1 MKNLLLIIFLLPLYL
16 FANSEKPTPS
26 KIEKVTVYL
35 EGASVE
41 RTSSINLLPGENSF
55 IFNNLSPDIDEN
67 SIQISGLGD
76 ASILSI
82 VFNIDYLEKKEDSE
96 EYKTLKSV
104 LEDLETEKNEVE
116 NVIDGFKQELQLLQ
130 QNQKINSDATDLS
143 LDKVKEMSVYYRNRT
158 TEIKNAIY
166 KQYQLIS
173 DLKTKISDHQ
183 NELLKLDDS
192 KKEQRGEIILKLN
205 SKRPA
210 NLILNIRYNIQNA
223 GWFPLYDIRATNTS
237 SPIAF
242 SYKANVYQ
250 QSGTDWEN
258 VNVVLSTGDPN
269 TNNSKPILLPRYLNF
284 NNKSYGNTAPVRNS
298 NYKYNPTIRSV
309 TGTVIDDT
317 GLPLPG
323 VNVIEVGTSNG
334 TQTDFDGNYTL
345 DIQGS
350 RELAYS
356 YVGFETE
363 TLPIYAG
370 TMNMSLKPGAT
381 LEEVVVTAFGVS
393 SNDEPDWLTKRLEG
407 KAAGVQ
413 ITAANG
419 KPGQNAFVRIRG
431 TGSLNNSGPL
441 LYIVDGVPVS
451 ENEMRNLDD
460 ESIADITILKDAA
473 TTARYGS
480 RGANGVVVITTK
492 NPEELSNS
500 KKEVGITNT
509 RFEIKEKYTIKSN
522 AEITVI
528 EVDNFELPANYQYY
542 AAPELNENV
551 FLTATINNWEK
562 FDLLTGEANIY
573 FEGSYAGKS
582 IINPQATTD
591 SLNLSLG
598 IDPNIIVK
606 REKLENFKS
615 KSFLGGTRIVD
626 KGYKIE
632 VKNNKKTPITLVLED
647 RIPISENKE
656 IKVEV
661 VEKGSSDY
669 NDKTGIMRWKIELQ
683 PNASEK
689 KEFTYTVKYPKFKKV
704 YL

>member
-1 MKNLLLIIFLLPLYL
+1 MKNLALLCLLLPFSL
-16 FANSEKPTPS
+16 FANSEKPTTS

-35 EGASVE
+35 EGASIE
-41 RTSSINLLPGENSF
+41 RNSSVNVLPGENIF

-67 SIQISGLGD
+67 SIQISGLGST
-76 ASILSI
+76 SILSI
-82 VFNIDYLEKKEDSE
+82 NFNIDYLEKKEDSE
-96 EYKTLKSV
+96 EYKTLKNA
-104 LEDLETEKNEVE
+104 LEALETQKNEIE
-116 NVIDGFKQELQLLQ
+116 NIIDGYKQELQLLQ

-143 LDKVKEMSVYYRNRT
+143 LEKVKEMSVYYRNRT

-173 DLKTKISDHQ
+173 DLKNKISDHQ
-183 NELLKLDDS
+183 NEMLKLDDS
-192 KKEQRGEIILKLN
+192 KKEQRGQITLKL
-205 SKRPA
+205 SSQKPS
-210 NLILNIRYNIQNA
+210 NLVLNIKYNIKNA
-223 GWFPLYDIRATNTS
+223 GWFPLYDIRATSTS
-237 SPIAF
+237 APIEF

-269 TNNSKPILLPRYLNF
+269 TNNSKPVLLPRYLNF
-284 NNKSYGNTAPVRNS
+284 NNKSYASTTPVRN
-298 NYKYNPTIRSV
+298 NKYKYNPTVRRV

-323 VNVIEVGTSNG
+323 VNVIEAGTSNG

-363 TLPIYAG
+363 TLPIYAT
-370 TMNMSLKPGAT
+370 TMNVTLNPDEAA
-381 LEEVVVTAFGVS
+381 LEEVVVTGYS
-393 SNDEPDWLTKRLEG
+393 LDKMLQG
-407 KAAGVQ
+407 KAAGVNVV
-413 ITAANG
+413 AANG
-419 KPGQNAFVRIRG
+419 KPGQGNFVRIRG
-431 TGSLNNSGPL
+431 MGSLPANSNQL
-441 LYIVDGVPVS
+441 FIVDGEPVS
-451 ENEMRNLDD
+451 ENDLQYIDD
-460 ESIADITILKDAA
+460 ESIEDITILKDPAM
-473 TTARYGS
+473 TARYGS

-492 NPEELSNS
+492 SL
-500 KKEVGITNT
+500 KEVSFSTKETGITNT

-522 AEITVI
+522 AEITAI
-528 EVDNFELPANYQYY
+528 EVDNFELPATYQYY

-551 FLTATINNWEK
+551 FLTATIKSWEK

-582 IINPQATTD
+582 VINPQATAD
-591 SLNLSLG
+591 SLNISLG

-632 VKNNKKTPITLVLED
+632 VKNNKKTAITILVED

-656 IKVEV
+656 IKVE
-661 VEKGSSDY
+661 EIETGSSEY

-683 PNASEK
+683 PNGSEK

>member
-1 MKNLLLIIFLLPLYL
+1 MKNLTLFFVLFPFVL
-16 FANSEKPTPS
+16 FANSEKPTTS

-35 EGASVE
+35 EGASIE
-41 RTSSINLLPGENSF
+41 RNSSVNLISGENIF
-55 IFNNLSPDIDEN
+55 VFNNLSPDIDEN
-67 SIQISGLGD
+67 SIQISGLGNT
-76 ASILSI
+76 SILSI
-82 VFNIDYLEKKEDSE
+82 VFNIDYLEKKEVSE
-96 EYKTLKSV
+96 EYKTLKNA
-104 LEDLETEKNEVE
+104 LENLETQKNEVE

-143 LDKVKEMSVYYRNRT
+143 LEKVKEMSVYYRNRT

-166 KQYQLIS
+166 KQYQLIT
-173 DLKTKISDHQ
+173 DLKNKITDHQ

-192 KKEQRGEIILKLN
+192 KKEQRGEITLKLN
-205 SKRPA
+205 SPKPT
-210 NLILNIRYNIQNA
+210 NLVLNIKYNIKNA
-223 GWFPLYDIRATNTS
+223 GWFPLYDIRAINTS
-237 SPIAF
+237 SPIEF

-269 TNNSKPILLPRYLNF
+269 TNNIKPSIFPKYLNF
-284 NNKSYGNTAPVRNS
+284 NNKSYASTTPVRNS
-298 NYKYNPTIRSV
+298 KYKYNPTIRRV

-334 TQTDFDGNYTL
+334 TQTDFDGHYTL

-363 TLPIYAG
+363 TLPIYASA
-370 TMNMSLKPGAT
+370 MNVNLKPGAV
-381 LEEVVVTAFGVS
+381 LEEVVVTGYGKTNNSLDKALS
-393 SNDEPDWLTKRLEG
+393 G

-413 ITAANG
+413 VTGANG
-419 KPGQNAFVRIRG
+419 RPGQGTFVRIRG
-431 TGSLNNSGPL
+431 MSSLNAGSSPL
-441 LYIVDGVPVS
+441 YVLDGQPVS
-451 ENEMRNLDD
+451 ESDVQYLDD
-460 ESIADITILKDAA
+460 NSIADIRVLKDASA
-473 TTARYGS
+473 TAIYGS
-480 RGANGVVVITTK
+480 RGANGVVLITTK
-492 NPEELSNS
+492 KPEEISTS
-500 KKEVGITNT
+500 IKETGITNT

-528 EVDNFELPANYQYY
+528 EVDNFELSANYQYY

-551 FLTATINNWEK
+551 FLTATIKNWEK

-582 IINPQATTD
+582 IINPQATAD

-615 KSFLGGTRIVD
+615 KSFLGATRIVD
-626 KGYKIE
+626 KGYKLE
-632 VKNNKKTPITLVLED
+632 VKNNKNTPITLVVED

-656 IKVEV
+656 IKVEDI
-661 VEKGSSDY
+661 ETGSSEY
-669 NDKTGIMRWKIELQ
+669 NDKTGIMRWKIDLQ
-683 PNASEK
+683 ANASDK

>member
-1 MKNLLLIIFLLPLYL
+1 MKNLTLFFVLFPFVL
-16 FANSEKPTPS
+16 FANSEKPTTS

-35 EGASVE
+35 EGASIE
-41 RTSSINLLPGENSF
+41 RNSSVNLISGENIF
-55 IFNNLSPDIDEN
+55 VFNNLSPDIDEN
-67 SIQISGLGD
+67 SIQISGLGNT
-76 ASILSI
+76 SILSI
-82 VFNIDYLEKKEDSE
+82 VFNIDYLEKKEVSE
-96 EYKTLKSV
+96 EYKTLKNA
-104 LEDLETEKNEVE
+104 LENLETQKNEVE

-143 LDKVKEMSVYYRNRT
+143 LEKVKEMSVYYRNRT

-166 KQYQLIS
+166 KQYQLIT
-173 DLKTKISDHQ
+173 DLKNKITDHQ

-192 KKEQRGEIILKLN
+192 KKEQRGEITLKLN
-205 SKRPA
+205 SPKPT
-210 NLILNIRYNIQNA
+210 NLVLNIKYNIKNA
-223 GWFPLYDIRATNTS
+223 GWFPLYDIRAINTS
-237 SPIAF
+237 SPIEF

-269 TNNSKPILLPRYLNF
+269 TNNIKPSIFPKYLNF
-284 NNKSYGNTAPVRNS
+284 NNKSYASTTPVLNS
-298 NYKYNPTIRSV
+298 KYKYNPTIRRV

-334 TQTDFDGNYTL
+334 TQTDFDGHYTL

-363 TLPIYAG
+363 TLPIYASA
-370 TMNMSLKPGAT
+370 MNVNLKPGAV
-381 LEEVVVTAFGVS
+381 LEEVVVTGYGKTNNSLDKALS
-393 SNDEPDWLTKRLEG
+393 G

-413 ITAANG
+413 VTGANG
-419 KPGQNAFVRIRG
+419 RPGQGNFVRIRG
-431 TGSLNNSGPL
+431 IGSIKSGSSP
-441 LYIVDGVPVS
+441 LYILDGQPVS
-451 ENEMRNLDD
+451 ESDVQYLDD
-460 ESIADITILKDAA
+460 NSIADIRVLKDASA
-473 TTARYGS
+473 TSIYGS
-480 RGANGVVVITTK
+480 RGANGVLLITTK
-492 NPEELSNS
+492 NPEEISTS
-500 KKEVGITNT
+500 IKETGITNT

-528 EVDNFELPANYQYY
+528 EVDNFELSANYQYY

-551 FLTATINNWEK
+551 FLTATIKNWEK

-615 KSFLGGTRIVD
+615 KSFLGATRIVD
-626 KGYKIE
+626 KGYKLE
-632 VKNNKKTPITLVLED
+632 VKNNKNTPITLVVED

-656 IKVEV
+656 IKVEDI
-661 VEKGSSDY
+661 ETGSSEY

-683 PNASEK
+683 ANASEK

>member
-1 MKNLLLIIFLLPLYL
+1 MKNLLLLYFLLPLSL
-16 FANSEKPTPS
+16 FATSEKPTTS

-35 EGASVE
+35 EGASIE
-41 RTSSINLLPGENSF
+41 RTSSINLLPGENIF
-55 IFNNLSPDIDEN
+55 VFNNLSPDIDEN
-67 SIQISGLGD
+67 TIKISGLGK
-76 ASILSI
+76 ASILSL
-82 VFNIDYLEKKEDSE
+82 VFNIDYIEKKEVSE
-96 EYKTLKSV
+96 EYKALKM
-104 LEDLETEKNEVE
+104 DLENLETQKNEIE

-143 LDKVKEMSVYYRNRT
+143 LEKVKEMSVYYRNRT

-166 KQYQLIS
+166 KQYQLIT
-173 DLKTKISDHQ
+173 DLKSKISDHQ
-183 NELLKLDDS
+183 NELVKLDDS
-192 KKEQRGEIILKLN
+192 KKEQRGEITLKLN
-205 SKRPA
+205 SPKPA
-210 NLILNIRYNIQNA
+210 NLVLNIKYNIKNA

-237 SPIAF
+237 TPIEF

-269 TNNSKPILLPRYLNF
+269 TNNIKPILLPRYLNF
-284 NNKSYGNTAPVRNS
+284 NNKSYASTLPIRNS
-298 NYKYNPTIRSV
+298 KYKYNPTIRRV
-309 TGTVIDDT
+309 TGTVMDDT

-334 TQTDFDGNYTL
+334 TQTDFDGNYTI

-370 TMNMSLKPGAT
+370 TMNINLKAGAV
-381 LEEVVVTAFGVS
+381 LEEVVVTGYGGTNKS
-393 SNDEPDWLTKRLEG
+393 LDRELSG
-407 KAAGVQ
+407 KSAGVQ
-413 ITAANG
+413 VTSANG
-419 KPGQNAFVRIRG
+419 NLGQSAFVRIRG
-431 TGSLNNSGPL
+431 ANNLNGSSVPL
-441 LYIVDGVPVS
+441 FIVDGVPVS
-451 ENEMRNLDD
+451 ENEIRNLDD

-473 TTARYGS
+473 STARYGS

-492 NPEELSNS
+492 NPEEISVS
-500 KKEVGITNT
+500 TKEVGITNT
-509 RFEIKEKYTIKSN
+509 RFEIKDKYTIKSN

-528 EVDNFELPANYQYY
+528 EVDNFELLAIYQYY

-551 FLTATINNWEK
+551 FLTATIKNWEK

-573 FEGSYAGKS
+573 FEGNYAGKS

-656 IKVEV
+656 IKVEDI
-661 VEKGSSDY
+661 ETGLSEY

-683 PNASEK
+683 ANASEK

>member
-1 MKNLLLIIFLLPLYL
+1 MKNLTLFFVLFPFVL
-16 FANSEKPTPS
+16 FANSEKPTTS

-35 EGASVE
+35 EGASIE
-41 RTSSINLLPGENSF
+41 RNSSVNLISGENIF
-55 IFNNLSPDIDEN
+55 VFNNLSPDIDEN
-67 SIQISGLGD
+67 SIQISGLGNT
-76 ASILSI
+76 SILSI
-82 VFNIDYLEKKEDSE
+82 VFNIDYLEKKEVSE
-96 EYKTLKSV
+96 EYKTLKNA
-104 LEDLETEKNEVE
+104 LENLETQKNEVE

-143 LDKVKEMSVYYRNRT
+143 LEKVKEMSVYYRNRT

-166 KQYQLIS
+166 KQYQLIT
-173 DLKTKISDHQ
+173 DLKNKITDHQ

-192 KKEQRGEIILKLN
+192 KKEQRGEITLKLN
-205 SKRPA
+205 SPKPT
-210 NLILNIRYNIQNA
+210 NLVLNIKYNIKNA
-223 GWFPLYDIRATNTS
+223 GWFPLYDIRAINTS
-237 SPIAF
+237 SPIEF

-269 TNNSKPILLPRYLNF
+269 TNNIKPSIFPKYLNF
-284 NNKSYGNTAPVRNS
+284 NNKSYASTTPVRNS
-298 NYKYNPTIRSV
+298 KYKYNPTIRRV

-334 TQTDFDGNYTL
+334 TQTDFDGHYTL

-350 RELAYS
+350 REVAYS

-363 TLPIYAG
+363 TLPIYASA
-370 TMNMSLKPGAT
+370 MNVNLKPGAV
-381 LEEVVVTAFGVS
+381 LEEVVVTGYGKTNNSLDKALS
-393 SNDEPDWLTKRLEG
+393 G
-407 KAAGVQ
+407 KAAGIQV
-413 ITAANG
+413 TGANG
-419 KPGQNAFVRIRG
+419 RPGLGSFVRIRG
-431 TGSLNNSGPL
+431 ASSRISGSSP
-441 LYIVDGVPVS
+441 LYILDGQPVS
-451 ENEMRNLDD
+451 ESDVQYLDD
-460 ESIADITILKDAA
+460 NSIADIRVLKDASA
-473 TTARYGS
+473 TAIYGS
-480 RGANGVVVITTK
+480 RGANGVVLITTK
-492 NPEELSNS
+492 NPEEISTS
-500 KKEVGITNT
+500 IKETGITNT
-509 RFEIKEKYTIKSN
+509 RFEIREKYTIKSN

-528 EVDNFELPANYQYY
+528 EVDNFELAANYQYY
-542 AAPELNENV
+542 AAPEFNENV
-551 FLTATINNWEK
+551 FLTATIKNWEK

-615 KSFLGGTRIVD
+615 KSFLGATRIVD
-626 KGYKIE
+626 KGYKLE
-632 VKNNKKTPITLVLED
+632 VKNNKNTPITLVVED

-656 IKVEV
+656 IKVEDI
-661 VEKGSSDY
+661 ETGSSEY

-683 PNASEK
+683 ANASEK

>member
-1 MKNLLLIIFLLPLYL
+1 MKNLLLLCFLLPIFL
-16 FANSEKPTPS
+16 FAKSEKPTTS
-26 KIEKVTVYL
+26 KIERVTVYL

-82 VFNIDYLEKKEDSE
+82 VFNIDYLEKKEVSD
-96 EYKTLKSV
+96 EYKTLKSA

-116 NVIDGFKQELQLLQ
+116 NVIEGFKQELQLLQ

-143 LDKVKEMSVYYRNRT
+143 LEKVKEMSVYYRNRT

-166 KQYQLIS
+166 KQYQLIT
-173 DLKTKISDHQ
+173 DLKNKISDHQ

-192 KKEQRGEIILKLN
+192 KKGQRGEITLKLN

-210 NLILNIRYNIQNA
+210 NLVLNIRYNIQNA

-298 NYKYNPTIRSV
+298 NYKYNPTIRRV
-309 TGTVIDDT
+309 MGTVIDDA

-363 TLPIYAG
+363 TLPIYTNA
-370 TMNMSLKPGAT
+370 MNITLNPDYAT
-381 LEEVVVTAFGVS
+381 LEEVVVTGYS
-393 SNDEPDWLTKRLEG
+393 GTNNSMNRELSG

-413 ITAANG
+413 VTAANG
-419 KPGQNAFVRIRG
+419 KPGQGAFVRIRG
-431 TGSLNNSGPL
+431 TGSLNNSGRL
-441 LYIVDGVPVS
+441 LYIVDGAPVS
-451 ENEMRNLDD
+451 ENEMRNFDD
-460 ESIADITILKDAA
+460 ESIADITVLKDAA
-473 TTARYGS
+473 TTARYGA

-492 NPEELSNS
+492 NPEELFIST
-500 KKEVGITNT
+500 KEVGITNT

-582 IINPQATTD
+582 IINPQATAD

-615 KSFLGGTRIVD
+615 KSFLGGTRIID

-656 IKVEV
+656 IKVED
-661 VEKGSSDY
+661 VEKGTSDY

-689 KEFTYTVKYPKFKKV
+689 REFTYTVKYPKFKKV

>member
-1 MKNLLLIIFLLPLYL
+1 M
-16 FANSEKPTPS
+16 
-26 KIEKVTVYL
+26 
-35 EGASVE
+35 
-41 RTSSINLLPGENSF
+41 
-55 IFNNLSPDIDEN
+55 
-67 SIQISGLGD
+67 
-76 ASILSI
+76 
-82 VFNIDYLEKKEDSE
+82 
-96 EYKTLKSV
+96 
-104 LEDLETEKNEVE
+104 ETQKNEIE
-116 NVIDGFKQELQLLQ
+116 NIIDGYKQELQLLQ

-143 LDKVKEMSVYYRNRT
+143 LEKVKEMSVYYRNRT

-173 DLKTKISDHQ
+173 DLKNKISDHQ
-183 NELLKLDDS
+183 NEMLKLDDS
-192 KKEQRGEIILKLN
+192 KKEQRGQITLKL
-205 SKRPA
+205 SSQKPS
-210 NLILNIRYNIQNA
+210 NLVLNIKYNIKNA
-223 GWFPLYDIRATNTS
+223 GWFPLYDIRATTTS
-237 SPIAF
+237 APIEF

-269 TNNSKPILLPRYLNF
+269 TNNSKPVLLPRYLNF
-284 NNKSYGNTAPVRNS
+284 NNKSYASTTPVRN
-298 NYKYNPTIRSV
+298 NKYKYNPTVRRV
-309 TGTVIDDT
+309 TGTIIDDT

-323 VNVIEVGTSNG
+323 VNVIEAGTSNG
-334 TQTDFDGNYTL
+334 TQTDFNGNYTL

-363 TLPIYAG
+363 TLPIYAT
-370 TMNMSLKPGAT
+370 TMNVTLNPDEAA
-381 LEEVVVTAFGVS
+381 LEEVVVTGYS
-393 SNDEPDWLTKRLEG
+393 LDKMLQG
-407 KAAGVQ
+407 KAAGVNVV
-413 ITAANG
+413 AANG
-419 KPGQNAFVRIRG
+419 KPGQGNFVRIRG
-431 TGSLNNSGPL
+431 MGSLPANSNQL
-441 LYIVDGVPVS
+441 FIVDGEPVS
-451 ENEMRNLDD
+451 ENDLQYIDD
-460 ESIADITILKDAA
+460 ESIEDITILKDPAM
-473 TTARYGS
+473 TARYGS

-492 NPEELSNS
+492 SL
-500 KKEVGITNT
+500 KEVSFSTKETGITNT

-522 AEITVI
+522 AEITAI
-528 EVDNFELPANYQYY
+528 EVDNFELPATYQYY

-551 FLTATINNWEK
+551 FLTATIKSWEK

-582 IINPQATTD
+582 VINPQATAD
-591 SLNLSLG
+591 SLNISLG

-632 VKNNKKTPITLVLED
+632 VKNNKKTAITILVED

-656 IKVEV
+656 IKVE
-661 VEKGSSDY
+661 EIETGSSEY

-683 PNASEK
+683 PNGSEK

>member
-1 MKNLLLIIFLLPLYL
+1 MKNLTLFFVLFPFVL
-16 FANSEKPTPS
+16 FANSEKPTTS

-35 EGASVE
+35 EGASIE
-41 RTSSINLLPGENSF
+41 RNSSVNLISGENIF
-55 IFNNLSPDIDEN
+55 VFNNLSPDIDEN
-67 SIQISGLGD
+67 SIKISGLGNT
-76 ASILSI
+76 SILSI
-82 VFNIDYLEKKEDSE
+82 VFNIDYLEKKEVSE
-96 EYKTLKSV
+96 EYKTLKNA
-104 LEDLETEKNEVE
+104 LENLETQKNEVE

-143 LDKVKEMSVYYRNRT
+143 LEKVKEMSVYYRNRT

-166 KQYQLIS
+166 KQYQLIT
-173 DLKTKISDHQ
+173 DLKNKITDHQ

-192 KKEQRGEIILKLN
+192 KKEQRGEITLKLN
-205 SKRPA
+205 SPKPT
-210 NLILNIRYNIQNA
+210 NLVLNIKYNIKNA
-223 GWFPLYDIRATNTS
+223 GWFPLYDIRAINTS
-237 SPIAF
+237 SPIEF

-269 TNNSKPILLPRYLNF
+269 TNNIKPSIFPKYLNF
-284 NNKSYGNTAPVRNS
+284 NNKSYASTTPVRNS
-298 NYKYNPTIRSV
+298 KYKYNPTIRRV

-334 TQTDFDGNYTL
+334 TQTDFDGHYTL

-363 TLPIYAG
+363 TLPIYASA
-370 TMNMSLKPGAT
+370 MNVNLKPGAV
-381 LEEVVVTAFGVS
+381 LEEVVVTGYGKTNNSLDKALS
-393 SNDEPDWLTKRLEG
+393 G

-413 ITAANG
+413 VTGANG
-419 KPGQNAFVRIRG
+419 RPGQGTFVRIRG
-431 TGSLNNSGPL
+431 MSSLNAGSSPL
-441 LYIVDGVPVS
+441 YVLDGQPVS
-451 ENEMRNLDD
+451 ESDVQYLDD
-460 ESIADITILKDAA
+460 NSIADIRVLKDASA
-473 TTARYGS
+473 TAIYGS
-480 RGANGVVVITTK
+480 RGANGVVLITTK
-492 NPEELSNS
+492 KPEEISTS
-500 KKEVGITNT
+500 IKETGITNT

-528 EVDNFELPANYQYY
+528 EVDNFELSANYQYY

-551 FLTATINNWEK
+551 FLTATIKNWEK

-582 IINPQATTD
+582 IINPQATAD

-615 KSFLGGTRIVD
+615 KSFLGATRIVD
-626 KGYKIE
+626 KGYKLE
-632 VKNNKKTPITLVLED
+632 VKNNKNTPITLVVED

-656 IKVEV
+656 IKVEDI
-661 VEKGSSDY
+661 ETGSSEY

-683 PNASEK
+683 ANASEK
-689 KEFTYTVKYPKFKKV
+689 KEFTYTVKYPKFKKFF
-704 YL
+704 L

>member
-1 MKNLLLIIFLLPLYL
+1 MKNSLLIFLLLPLSL
-16 FANSEKPTPS
+16 FANSEKPTAS

-35 EGASVE
+35 EGASIE
-41 RTSSINLLPGENSF
+41 RTSSVNLISGENTF

-67 SIQISGLGD
+67 SIQISGLGNT
-76 ASILSI
+76 SIISI
-82 VFNIDYLEKKEDSE
+82 VFNIDYLEKKEVSE
-96 EYKTLKSV
+96 EYKILKSA
-104 LEDLETEKNEVE
+104 LEDLETQKNEVE

-143 LDKVKEMSVYYRNRT
+143 LEKVKEMSVYYRSRT
-158 TEIKNAIY
+158 TEIKNEIY
-166 KQYQLIS
+166 KQYQLIT
-173 DLKTKISDHQ
+173 DLKNKISDHQ

-192 KKEQRGEIILKLN
+192 KKEQRGEITLKLN
-205 SKRPA
+205 SQNPT
-210 NLILNIRYNIQNA
+210 NLVLNIRYNIQNA

-237 SPIAF
+237 SPIEF

-269 TNNSKPILLPRYLNF
+269 TNNNKPILLPRYLNF
-284 NNKSYGNTAPVRNS
+284 NNKSYASTTPVRN
-298 NYKYNPTIRSV
+298 NKYKYNPTIRRV
-309 TGTVIDDT
+309 RGIIMDDT

-350 RELAYS
+350 QELAFS

-363 TLPIYAG
+363 TLPIYMG
-370 TMNMSLKPGAT
+370 TMNITLNPDQAV
-381 LEEVVVTAFGVS
+381 LEEVVVTGYGGTNNSIDRALS
-393 SNDEPDWLTKRLEG
+393 G

-413 ITAANG
+413 AIGANG
-419 KPGQNAFVRIRG
+419 KPGQGTFVRIRG
-431 TGSLNNSGPL
+431 MSSLAWGSSSP
-441 LYIVDGVPVS
+441 LYILDGQPVS
-451 ENEMRNLDD
+451 ESDIQHIDD
-460 ESIADITILKDAA
+460 ASIADITVLKDAA
-473 TTARYGS
+473 MTARYGS
-480 RGANGVVVITTK
+480 RGGNGVVVITTK
-492 NPEELSNS
+492 NPEEIALST
-500 KKEVGITNT
+500 KEVGITNT
-509 RFEIKEKYTIKSN
+509 RFEIKDKYTIKSN

-528 EVDNFELPANYQYY
+528 EVDNFELLANYQYY

-551 FLTATINNWEK
+551 FLTATIKNWEK
-562 FDLLTGEANIY
+562 YDLLTGEANIY
-573 FEGSYAGKS
+573 FEGSFAGKS
-582 IINPQATTD
+582 IINPQGTAD

-626 KGYKIE
+626 KGYKIQ

-656 IKVEV
+656 IKVEDI
-661 VEKGSSDY
+661 ETGLSEY

-683 PNASEK
+683 ANASEK

>member
-1 MKNLLLIIFLLPLYL
+1 MKNLLLLYLLLPLSL
-16 FANSEKPTPS
+16 FANSEKPTAS

-35 EGASVE
+35 EGASIE
-41 RTSSINLLPGENSF
+41 RTSSVNLISGENTF
-55 IFNNLSPDIDEN
+55 VFNNLSPDIDEN
-67 SIQISGLGD
+67 SIQISGLGN

-82 VFNIDYLEKKEDSE
+82 IFNIDYLEKKEVSE
-96 EYKTLKSV
+96 EYKTLKST
-104 LEDLETEKNEVE
+104 LADLETEKNEVE

-143 LDKVKEMSVYYRNRT
+143 LEKVKEMSVYYRNRT

-166 KQYQLIS
+166 KQYQLIT
-173 DLKTKISDHQ
+173 DLKNKIADHQ
-183 NELLKLDDS
+183 NELLKVDDS
-192 KKEQRGEIILKLN
+192 KKEQRGEITLKLN
-205 SKRPA
+205 SQKPS
-210 NLILNIRYNIQNA
+210 NLVLNIKYNIKNA
-223 GWFPLYDIRATNTS
+223 GWFPLYDIRATNTT
-237 SPIAF
+237 SPIEF

-284 NNKSYGNTAPVRNS
+284 NNKNFASNKPVSNS
-298 NYKYNPTIRSV
+298 NYKYNPTVRRV

-323 VNVIEVGTSNG
+323 ANVIEVGTSNG
-334 TQTDFDGNYTL
+334 TQTDFDGKYTL
-345 DIQGS
+345 EIQGGRDIS
-350 RELAYS
+350 YS

-363 TLPIYAG
+363 TLPIYASA
-370 TMNMSLKPGAT
+370 MNINLMGDAAA
-381 LEEVVVTAFGVS
+381 LEEVVVTAYAIGNDKKSEWLGNRAKGLVS
-393 SNDEPDWLTKRLEG
+393 GYDASTSYIEAEDLQQD
-407 KAAGVQ
+407 
-413 ITAANG
+413 
-419 KPGQNAFVRIRG
+419 
-431 TGSLNNSGPL
+431 NS
-441 LYIVDGVPVS
+441 
-451 ENEMRNLDD
+451 
-460 ESIADITILKDAA
+460 TI
-473 TTARYGS
+473 
-480 RGANGVVVITTK
+480 N
-492 NPEELSNS
+492 
-500 KKEVGITNT
+500 KETGITNT
-509 RFEIKEKYTIKSN
+509 RFEIREKYTIKSN

-551 FLTATINNWEK
+551 FLTATIKNWEK

-573 FEGSYAGKS
+573 FEGSYSGKS
-582 IINPQATTD
+582 IINPQATGD

-615 KSFLGGTRIVD
+615 KSFLGGTKIVD
-626 KGYKIE
+626 KGYKLE
-632 VKNNKKTPITLVLED
+632 VKNNKKTSITLVLED

-656 IKVEV
+656 IKVED
-661 VEKGSSDY
+661 VETGTSEY

-683 PNASEK
+683 ANASDK

>member
-1 MKNLLLIIFLLPLYL
+1 MKNLLLYFLMPFSI
-16 FANSEKPTPS
+16 FANSEKPTTS

-35 EGASVE
+35 EGASIE
-41 RTSSINLLPGENSF
+41 RTSSINLISGENTF
-55 IFNNLSPDIDEN
+55 VFNNLSPDIDEN
-67 SIQISGLGD
+67 SIQISGLGN

-82 VFNIDYLEKKEDSE
+82 IFNIDYLEKKEVSE
-96 EYKTLKSV
+96 EYKNLKSA
-104 LEDLETEKNEVE
+104 LEDLETEKNAVE
-116 NVIDGFKQELQLLQ
+116 NVIEGFKQELQLLQ

-143 LDKVKEMSVYYRNRT
+143 LEKVKEMSVYYRNRT

-166 KQYQLIS
+166 KQYQKIT
-173 DLKTKISDHQ
+173 DLKSKISDHQ

-192 KKEQRGEIILKLN
+192 KKEQRGKISLKLN
-205 SKRPA
+205 SQKPA
-210 NLILNIRYNIQNA
+210 NLILNIKYNIKNA
-223 GWFPLYDIRATNTS
+223 GWFPLYDIRATNTY
-237 SPIAF
+237 SPIEF

-284 NNKSYGNTAPVRNS
+284 NNKSYASSTPVRNIS
-298 NYKYNPTIRSV
+298 YKYNPTIRRV

-323 VNVIEVGTSNG
+323 VNVIEDGTSNG

-363 TLPIYAG
+363 TLPIYAS
-370 TMNMSLKPGAT
+370 TMNVTLNPDHAA
-381 LEEVVVTAFGVS
+381 LEEVVVTAYGARNNS
-393 SNDEPDWLTKRLEG
+393 TDNTLSG

-413 ITAANG
+413 VTSSNG

-431 TGSLNNSGPL
+431 TGSLTASNP
-441 LYIVDGVPVS
+441 LYILDGVPIS
-451 ENEMRNLDD
+451 ESELKDIDD
-460 ESIADITILKDAA
+460 ASIADIRVLKDASA
-473 TTARYGS
+473 TAIYGS
-480 RGANGVVVITTK
+480 RAANGVVVITTK
-492 NPEELSNS
+492 NPNEIAFST
-500 KKEVGITNT
+500 KETGITNT
-509 RFEIKEKYTIKSN
+509 RFEIKDKYTIKSN

-528 EVDNFELPANYQYY
+528 EVDNFELQANYQYY

-551 FLTATINNWEK
+551 FLTATIKNWEK
-562 FDLLTGEANIY
+562 FDLLKGEANIY

-582 IINPQATTD
+582 IINPQATAD

-632 VKNNKKTPITLVLED
+632 VKNNKKTSITLVLED

-656 IKVEV
+656 IKVED
-661 VEKGSSDY
+661 VETGSSEY

-683 PNASEK
+683 ANASEK

>member
-1 MKNLLLIIFLLPLYL
+1 MKNLLLLYFLLPLSI
-16 FANSEKPTPS
+16 FANSEKPTTS

-35 EGASVE
+35 EGASIE
-41 RTSSINLLPGENSF
+41 RTSSVNLISGENTF
-55 IFNNLSPDIDEN
+55 VFHNLSPDIDEN
-67 SIQISGLGD
+67 SIQISGLGN

-82 VFNIDYLEKKEDSE
+82 IFNIDYLEKKEVSE
-96 EYKTLKSV
+96 EYKTLKSA
-104 LEDLETEKNEVE
+104 LEDLETQKNKIE
-116 NVIDGFKQELQLLQ
+116 NVIDGYKQELQLLQ

-143 LDKVKEMSVYYRNRT
+143 LEKVKEMSTYYRNRT

-166 KQYQLIS
+166 KQYQLIT
-173 DLKTKISDHQ
+173 DLKSKIADHQ

-192 KKEQRGEIILKLN
+192 KKEQRGEITLKLN
-205 SKRPA
+205 SPKPA
-210 NLILNIRYNIQNA
+210 NLVLNIKYNIKNA

-237 SPIAF
+237 SPIEF

-284 NNKSYGNTAPVRNS
+284 NNKSYASTTPIRNS
-298 NYKYNPTIRSV
+298 NYKYNPTIRRV
-309 TGTVIDDT
+309 TGTIIDDT
-317 GLPLPG
+317 GMPLPG
-323 VNVIEVGTSNG
+323 VNVIEAGTSNG
-334 TQTDFDGNYTL
+334 SQTDFDGNYTL

-370 TMNMSLKPGAT
+370 IMNVKLKAGAA
-381 LEEVVVTAFGVS
+381 LEEVVVTAYGARNNS
-393 SNDEPDWLTKRLEG
+393 IDNTLSG

-413 ITAANG
+413 VTGANG
-419 KPGQNAFVRIRG
+419 RPGQGAFVRIRG
-431 TGSLNNSGPL
+431 MSSLNAGSSPL
-441 LYIVDGVPVS
+441 YVLDGQPVS
-451 ENEMRNLDD
+451 ESELLYLDD
-460 ESIADITILKDAA
+460 NLIADITVLKDAA
-473 TTARYGS
+473 MTARYGS
-480 RGANGVVVITTK
+480 RGANGVVLITTK
-492 NPEELSNS
+492 NPEEISTS
-500 KKEVGITNT
+500 TKETGITNT
-509 RFEIKEKYTIKSN
+509 RFEIREKYTIKSN
-522 AEITVI
+522 AEITII
-528 EVDNFELPANYQYY
+528 EVDNFELAANYQYY
-542 AAPELNENV
+542 VAPELNENV
-551 FLTATINNWEK
+551 FLTATIKNWEK

-582 IINPQATTD
+582 IINPQATAD
-591 SLNLSLG
+591 SLNISLG

-615 KSFLGGTRIVD
+615 KSFLGGTKIVD

-656 IKVEV
+656 IKVEDI
-661 VEKGSSDY
+661 ETGNSEY
-669 NDKTGIMRWKIELQ
+669 NDKTGIMRWKIVLQ
-683 PNASEK
+683 PNATDK
-689 KEFTYTVKYPKFKKV
+689 KEFTYTVKYPKFKKL

>member
-1 MKNLLLIIFLLPLYL
+1 MKNLALLCLLLPFSL
-16 FANSEKPTPS
+16 FANSEKPTTS

-35 EGASVE
+35 EGASIE
-41 RTSSINLLPGENSF
+41 RNSSVNVLPGENIF

-67 SIQISGLGD
+67 SIQISGLGST
-76 ASILSI
+76 SILSI
-82 VFNIDYLEKKEDSE
+82 NFNIDYLEKKEDSE
-96 EYKTLKSV
+96 EYKTLKNA
-104 LEDLETEKNEVE
+104 LEALETQKNEIE
-116 NVIDGFKQELQLLQ
+116 NIIDGYKQELQLLQ

-143 LDKVKEMSVYYRNRT
+143 LEKVKEMSVYYRNRT

-173 DLKTKISDHQ
+173 DLKNKISDHQ
-183 NELLKLDDS
+183 NEMLKLDDS
-192 KKEQRGEIILKLN
+192 KKEQRGQITLKL
-205 SKRPA
+205 SSQKPS
-210 NLILNIRYNIQNA
+210 NLVLNIKYNIKNA
-223 GWFPLYDIRATNTS
+223 GWFPLYDIRATTTS
-237 SPIAF
+237 APIEF

-269 TNNSKPILLPRYLNF
+269 TNNSKPVLLPRYLNF
-284 NNKSYGNTAPVRNS
+284 NNKSYASTTPVRN
-298 NYKYNPTIRSV
+298 NKYKYNPTVRRV
-309 TGTVIDDT
+309 TGTIIDDT

-323 VNVIEVGTSNG
+323 VNVIEAGTSNG
-334 TQTDFDGNYTL
+334 TQTDFNGNYTL

-363 TLPIYAG
+363 TLPIYAT
-370 TMNMSLKPGAT
+370 TMNVTLNPDEAA
-381 LEEVVVTAFGVS
+381 LEEVVVTGYS
-393 SNDEPDWLTKRLEG
+393 LDKMLQG
-407 KAAGVQ
+407 KAAGVNVV
-413 ITAANG
+413 AANG
-419 KPGQNAFVRIRG
+419 KPGQGNFVRIRG
-431 TGSLNNSGPL
+431 MGSLPANSNQL
-441 LYIVDGVPVS
+441 FIVDGEPVS
-451 ENEMRNLDD
+451 ENDLQYIDD
-460 ESIADITILKDAA
+460 ESIEDITILKDPAM
-473 TTARYGS
+473 TARYGS

-492 NPEELSNS
+492 SL
-500 KKEVGITNT
+500 KEVSFSTKETGITNT

-522 AEITVI
+522 AEITAI
-528 EVDNFELPANYQYY
+528 EVDNFELPATYQYY

-551 FLTATINNWEK
+551 FLTATIKSWEK

-582 IINPQATTD
+582 VINPQATAD
-591 SLNLSLG
+591 SLNISLG

-632 VKNNKKTPITLVLED
+632 VKNNKKTAITILVED

-656 IKVEV
+656 IKVE
-661 VEKGSSDY
+661 EIETGSSEY

-683 PNASEK
+683 PNGSEK

>member
-1 MKNLLLIIFLLPLYL
+1 MKNLLLLCFLLPIFL
-16 FANSEKPTPS
+16 FANSEKPTIS

-82 VFNIDYLEKKEDSE
+82 VFNIDYLEKKEVSE
-96 EYKTLKSV
+96 ENKTLKSA

-143 LDKVKEMSVYYRNRT
+143 LEKVKEMSVYYRSRT

-166 KQYQLIS
+166 KQYQLIT

-192 KKEQRGEIILKLN
+192 KKEQRGEITLKLN

-210 NLILNIRYNIQNA
+210 NLVLNIRYNIRNA

-237 SPIAF
+237 SPIEF

-258 VNVVLSTGDPN
+258 VNVVLSTGDPT

-284 NNKSYGNTAPVRNS
+284 NNKSYGNAAPVRNS
-298 NYKYNPTIRSV
+298 NYKYNPTIRRV

-370 TMNMSLKPGAT
+370 TMNTSLKPGAA
-381 LEEVVVTAFGVS
+381 LEEVVVTAYGAS
-393 SNDEPDWLTKRLEG
+393 NNDEPDWLAQRFEG
-407 KAAGVQ
+407 KAAGIQ
-413 ITAANG
+413 
-419 KPGQNAFVRIRG
+419 IRG
-431 TGSLNNSGPL
+431 TRSLNNSGSL

-451 ENEMRNLDD
+451 ENEMRNFDD

-492 NPEELSNS
+492 NSEELSIS
-500 KKEVGITNT
+500 TKEVGITNT

-528 EVDNFELPANYQYY
+528 EVDNFELPATYQYY

-582 IINPQATTD
+582 IINPQATAD

-615 KSFLGGTRIVD
+615 KSFLGSTRIID

-656 IKVEV
+656 IKVEDI
-661 VEKGSSDY
+661 EKGTSDY
-669 NDKTGIMRWKIELQ
+669 NDKTGIIRWKIELQ
-683 PNASEK
+683 PSASEK
-689 KEFTYTVKYPKFKKV
+689 REFTYTVKYPKFKKV